1 MLHSICEHLPE
12 CLVKVINLRL
22 FCVFV
27 LRVDH
32 KALWQEVKH
41 LLLFLDQ
48 RLNLLL
54 LKEPHSALPLEDVEA
69 NDHHRGNRYELEA
82 EALH

>member
-1 MLHSICEHLPE
+1 MLHSIREHLPK

-22 FCVFV
+22 ICIFV
-27 LRVDH
+27 PRVDH

-54 LKEPHSALPLEDVEA
+54 LEEPHSALPLEDVEA
-69 NDHHRGNRYELEA
+69 DDHHRGNWDELEA